1 MSRDI
6 GLIAS
11 VKARL
16 QNKARESNRPFNDLL
31 QLYGIER
38 FLYRL
43 SCSPYAN
50 QFVLKGALMLLTLDI
65 PSFRPTRDID
75 LLGYTSNNLKNV
87 LRIVREICSLD
98 VEPDGITFDL
108 EQCRVYPI
116 KEDADYEGVR
126 VLLQANL
133 GKARI
138 PLQIDIGFADVI
150 TPATVEVWYPT
161 LLSFNAPLLRG
172 YPLETIVAEKLQAM
186 VFLGSINSRM
196 KDFYDLWVLTSQFE
210 FDKQVLC
217 QAILR
222 TFHHRNTAIPSDTP
236 VAFRDEFAAENE
248 RQWQAFVQ
256 RSRLGQDTPSLLT
269 VVQELRSYFS
279 PYWQGDFCS

>member
-75 LLGYTSNNLKNV
+75 LLGYTNNNLKNV

-98 VEPDGITFDL
+98 VEPDGITL
-108 EQCRVYPI
+108 
-116 KEDADYEGVR
+116 
-126 VLLQANL
+126 
-133 GKARI
+133 
-138 PLQIDIGFADVI
+138 
-150 TPATVEVWYPT
+150 TW
-161 LLSFNAPLLRG
+161 SNA
-172 YPLETIVAEKLQAM
+172 V
-186 VFLGSINSRM
+186 S
-196 KDFYDLWVLTSQFE
+196 
-210 FDKQVLC
+210 
-217 QAILR
+217 
-222 TFHHRNTAIPSDTP
+222 IPSKRMLITKAYACCCRLIWEKHGYHCKLILVLQMSSRPRRSKYGTP
-236 VAFRDEFAAENE
+236 HCFHSTRRYSEDI
-248 RQWQAFVQ
+248 RWK
-256 RSRLGQDTPSLLT
+256 RLWLKNYK
-269 VVQELRSYFS
+269 RWYFS
-279 PYWQGDFCS
+279 EASTAG